1 MGHLRRVEWQLPQT
15 APLDRQLLQEKC
27 KEQHRDLHIAFVDLT
42 KAFDT
47 ANRSL
52 LQIAS
57 SWIV

>member
-52 LQIAS
+52 L
-57 SWIV
+57 